1 MLSKYVSIGD
11 KLDLETIEGTNDLVS
26 NQQEGRKY
34 YRSQVYDIVS
44 EDQIKI
50 AMPMEQGKIILL
62 PVDGEYNVCFYTQTG
77 LYQCLGRIIDRY
89 KSDNVFVLVM
99 ELTTDLRK
107 YQRREYYRLNCVLEM
122 KSREVTEDD
131 VNILN
136 EHVRFL
142 DTDITFNNG
151 VMVDI
156 SGGGAR
162 FISKVRYPQGA
173 NIQFVFSL
181 YVSGALNEYKLIGK
195 VLLSERIE
203 NREDEYE
210 HRIQFVNI
218 LNDDRESII
227 RYIFEEER
235 KNRHRQRTNY
245 L

>member
-1 MLSKYVSIGD
+1 MISKYVSIGD
-11 KLDLETIEGTNDLVS
+11 KLDLETIEGSMDPEL
-26 NQQEGRKY
+26 NQNMGKKTY
-34 YRSQVYDIVS
+34 KSQIYDIVS

-50 AMPMEQGKIILL
+50 AMPMEQGKVILL

-89 KSDNVFVLVM
+89 KSDNVFVLVV

-107 YQRREYYRLNCVLEM
+107 YQRREYYRLNCVLDM
-122 KSREVTEDD
+122 KSREVNEKD
-131 VNILN
+131 VGMFN
-136 EHVRFL
+136 ERVRFV

-151 VMVDI
+151 IVVDI

-162 FISKVRYPQGA
+162 FISRVRYPQGT
-173 NIQFVFSL
+173 NILFVFSL
-181 YVSGALNEYKLIGK
+181 YVSGSLNEYKLIGK
-195 VLLSERIE
+195 VLLSEEIE
-203 NREDEYE
+203 NRQGEYE

-218 LNDDRESII
+218 MNDDRESII

>member
-1 MLSKYVSIGD
+1 MISKYVSIGD
-11 KLDLETIEGTNDLVS
+11 KLDLETIDGGPNSDWNAGTGKKNY
-26 NQQEGRKY
+26 K
-34 YRSQVYDIVS
+34 SQVYDIVS
-44 EDQIKI
+44 EDQIKV

-107 YQRREYYRLNCVLEM
+107 YQRREYYRLNCVLDM
-122 KSREVTEDD
+122 KCKEVTEND
-131 VNILN
+131 VSSLS
-136 EHVRFL
+136 ERVRFI
-142 DTDITFNNG
+142 DTDITFDNG

-162 FISKVRYPQGA
+162 FISKVRYATGT
-173 NIQFVFSL
+173 NILFVFSL
-181 YVSGALNEYKLIGK
+181 YVSGSLNEYKLIGK
-195 VLLSERIE
+195 VLLSEPLE

-235 KNRHRQRTNY
+235 KNRHRQRSNY

>member
-1 MLSKYVSIGD
+1 MISKYVSIGD
-11 KLDLETIEGTNDLVS
+11 KIDLETIDGSESTELSGAGGKKNY
-26 NQQEGRKY
+26 K
-34 YRSQVYDIVS
+34 SQIYDIVS
-44 EDQIKI
+44 EDQIKV
-50 AMPMEQGKIILL
+50 AMPMEQGKVILL

-107 YQRREYYRLNCVLEM
+107 YQRREYYRLNCVLDM
-122 KSREVTEDD
+122 KSREVSERD
-131 VNILN
+131 VNYLN
-136 EHVRFL
+136 ERVHFL

-151 VMVDI
+151 IMVDI

-162 FISKVRYPQGA
+162 FISRVRYPKGA
-173 NIQFVFSL
+173 NIMFTFSL
-181 YVSGALNEYKLIGK
+181 YVSGALTEYKLIGK
-195 VLLSERIE
+195 VLLSEPLE

-218 LNDDRESII
+218 MNDDRESII

-235 KNRHRQRTNY
+235 KNRHRQRSTY